1 MNKLKQYLKEKKVSI
16 GSWLTIGHPSVAEVM
31 AQENFDWLCIDMEHT
46 SIDYSMAQVLIS
58 TIQSYQMPALV
69 RVSKNEEVCIKKVL
83 DSGADGVIV
92 PMVNSVEDAKRAIDY
107 VYYPPV
113 GNRGVGLYRAQGYG
127 TNFENYKEKAQ
138 NDLIIIAQIEHY
150 KGVENLEEIIS
161 LNHIDGII
169 IGPYDLSGSLGIPGN
184 FSNKTFLTHI
194 EKVEKVCRKHNFPL
208 GYHQVHPNHQQ
219 LQEKIDH
226 GYRFLGFGT
235 DFLFMS
241 EKINKE
247 LARIKK

>member
-1 MNKLKQYLKEKKVSI
+1 MNTLKQQLKNNVVTI
-16 GSWLTIGHPSVAEVM
+16 GSWLTIGHPSIAEIL
-31 AQENFDWLCIDMEHT
+31 AQENFNWLCIDMEHT
-46 SIDYSMAQVLIS
+46 SIDYSMAQILIS
-58 TIQSYQMPALV
+58 TIQSYQKPALV

-83 DSGADGVIV
+83 DSGADGVVV
-92 PMVNSVEDAKRAIDY
+92 PMINSVEEAKQAIES

-113 GNRGVGLYRAQGYG
+113 GKRGVGLYKAQGYG
-127 TNFENYKEKAQ
+127 NNFEKYKQKAQ
-138 NDLIIIAQIEHY
+138 SDLIIIAQIEHY

-184 FSNKTFLTHI
+184 FNDKTFLSYVK
-194 EKVEKVCRKHNFPL
+194 KVENICKKHNFPL
-208 GYHQVHPNHQQ
+208 GFHQVHPDHLQ

-241 EKINKE
+241 QKIKE
-247 LARIKK
+247 ELRAI